1 LPISKN
7 SIKVIDFGIAGR
19 FHHKAS
25 EQDQYVPCLRTMAGT
40 AYYVA
45 PEVLTAKYSEK
56 CDVWSS
62 GVILYILLSGT
73 PPFGGH
79 DDNEIMAAVK
89 KGVID
94 YNIEELQKI
103 SKDAKNLIKQ
113 MCQMDPKK
121 RLSAGQSL
129 NSTWV
134 QQKSVSKQAEPLSGG
149 FLKKLKG
156 FSSVN
161 RFKKAALNII
171 AHRMEDSQI
180 AKLRETFS
188 SLDENGDGQL
198 TLAEMQKACSASG
211 LGNVDDMKRLF
222 AGLDV
227 DNSGSIGYSEFL
239 AGMIDQKNYLREEL
253 CWEAFRTFDQ
263 DGSGEIDF
271 EELKMMLKNQNLDSG
286 MQSGDMDVEA
296 LFADAD
302 KNGDGKISFDEFMI
316 MLRSG
321 TTMPKDY

>member
-1 LPISKN
+1 MKQILSALYYMHSSGIAHRDLKPENFLFKEKLPSSGTAGGLPISKN

-121 RLSAGQSL
+121 EALCGPVIEQHLGATEICVKAGR
-129 NSTWV
+129 T
-134 QQKSVSKQAEPLSGG
+134 
-149 FLKKLKG
+149 
-156 FSSVN
+156 
-161 RFKKAALNII
+161 ALG
-171 AHRMEDSQI
+171 R
-180 AKLRETFS
+180 
-188 SLDENGDGQL
+188 
-198 TLAEMQKACSASG
+198 
-211 LGNVDDMKRLF
+211 V
-222 AGLDV
+222 
-227 DNSGSIGYSEFL
+227 
-239 AGMIDQKNYLREEL
+239 
-253 CWEAFRTFDQ
+253 
-263 DGSGEIDF
+263 F
-271 EELKMMLKNQNLDSG
+271 EETQGFQFGEPIQESGPQHYCAQNGGLSNC
-286 MQSGDMDVEA
+286 Q
-296 LFADAD
+296 
-302 KNGDGKISFDEFMI
+302 
-316 MLRSG
+316 
-321 TTMPKDY
+321 TT